1 MRVIAEQP
9 LPTDLGTL
17 RQFVDKATALVDAD
31 VTAVVS
37 YQKDG
42 YLRVCAA
49 KGLESEK

>member
-17 RQFVDKATALVDAD
+17 RKFVDKATRLVEAD
-31 VTAVVS
+31 VTSVVS

-49 KGLESEK
+49 KELEDEK